1 MKQFIV
7 RPNNS
12 ELDQAVLYSGM
23 QLSKEDIEHVVWS
36 SYLLLYWDRIATT
49 QRFRVD
55 ITKSMFIIHR

>member
-7 RPNNS
+7 RNNNS

-36 SYLLLYWDRIATT
+36 SYLLLYWDSSYHTT
-49 QRFRVD
+49 LSSRHNKINVYY
-55 ITKSMFIIHR
+55 TS